1 MAVAQL
7 HLPHLARHHDE
18 AVAAEP
24 RPVPTLGHTVG
35 VWVVIMIV
43 GFVVGLTLIIW
54 AVTGSFLIG
63 LGVGG
68 FCALWGG
75 PGFGIMAGSA
85 AHAMAEERAERLAAR
100 RAHQA

>member
-1 MAVAQL
+1 MAVAQI
-7 HLPHLARHHDE
+7 HLPHIARHHSE
-18 AVAAEP
+18 AETAEP

-35 VWVVIMIV
+35 VWVAIMIV
-43 GFVVGLTLIIW
+43 SFIVGLTLIVW

-85 AHAMAEERAERLAAR
+85 AHAMAEEKAERRARQAA
-100 RAHQA
+100 A